1 MNDIR
6 WLHFGAGNIFR
17 AFIAALYDKI
27 AVAESHDTEI
37 IHRIYE
43 PCDNKSLI
51 VTLRADGGFD
61 TREVGVIEAIDA
73 RLDGLRLCEI
83 FRSEAL
89 QLVTFTITEKGYN
102 KNAGG
107 VCELLAKL
115 VFERWQSCKKPLALL
130 SCDNCSRNGDIL
142 KENVMHF
149 AGAYGE
155 GFLNYVNASV
165 SFPCSMIDKITPR
178 PSQEVAAKLNAVGF
192 KNTEIIFTD
201 KNTCIAPFVN
211 AEQAQYLVIEDDF
224 PNGRPEASAPGL
236 YFTTRATV
244 EKAERMKVTACLN
257 PLHTALAV
265 FGCLLGYSKIS
276 EEMKDGDLRRLVEK
290 IGYDEGLPVVD
301 DPGIFSPEDFLK
313 EVLEQRLPNP
323 FVPDTPQRI
332 ACDTSQKIP
341 IRFGETIK
349 AYGENAKDLIGIPLA
364 IAAWLKYFDGVDDF
378 GNAFELSPDPRLE
391 ELKKTDRAEILRDKT
406 VFGSDLFEL
415 GLGEKILSL
424 YSEMNAGPGAVRAV
438 LKANV

>member
-1 MNDIR
+1 MNDIK

-17 AFIAALYDKI
+17 AFIATLYDKI
-27 AVAESHDTEI
+27 AVAESYDTEI

-51 VTLRADGGFD
+51 VTLRADAGFD

-73 RLDGLRLCEI
+73 LLGYERLCEI

-115 VFERWQSCKKPLALL
+115 LFERYRSCKKPLALL
-130 SCDNCSRNGDIL
+130 SCDNFSRNGDIL

-149 AGAYGE
+149 AGAYE
-155 GFLNYVNASV
+155 KNFLNYVHASI
-165 SFPCSMIDKITPR
+165 SFPYSMIDKITPR
-178 PSQEVAAKLNAVGF
+178 PSEEVASRLKALGF
-192 KNTEIIFTD
+192 THTEIILTD
-201 KNTCIAPFVN
+201 KNTYIAPFVN

-224 PNGRPEASAPGL
+224 PNGRPEISAPGVYL
-236 YFTTRATV
+236 TTRETV
-244 EKAERMKVTACLN
+244 EKAERMKVTTCLN

-276 EEMKDGDLRRLVEK
+276 DEMKDGDLRRLVEK
-290 IGYDEGLPVVD
+290 IGYGEGLPVVT
-301 DPGIFSPEDFLK
+301 DPGIFSPKEFLK
-313 EVLEQRLPNP
+313 EVLELRFPNP

-349 AYGENAKDLIGIPLA
+349 AYGKNANELIGIPLV
-364 IAAWLKYFDGVDDF
+364 IAAWLRYLDGVDDF
-378 GNAFELSPDPRLE
+378 GNAFELSPDPRLA
-391 ELKKTDRAEILRDKT
+391 ELKETDKAEILRDT
-406 VFGSDLFEL
+406 SIFGSDLFEV
-415 GLGEKILSL
+415 GLGARILSL
-424 YSEMNAGPGAVRAV
+424 YSEMNAGPGAVRAA